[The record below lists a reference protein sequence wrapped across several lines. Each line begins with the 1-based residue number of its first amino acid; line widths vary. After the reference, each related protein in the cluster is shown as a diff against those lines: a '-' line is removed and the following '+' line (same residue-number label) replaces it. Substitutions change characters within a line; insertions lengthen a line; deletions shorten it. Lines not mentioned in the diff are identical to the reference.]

1 MIVRALLPAFPERL
15 PAGTKGMMCQ
25 AGFGSLD
32 VAAGKYTCF
41 YDTFAG
47 GYGGRY
53 ASDGPDA
60 VQSHS
65 QNTEN
70 APIEETELN
79 YPVRINGLS
88 LVEDSEGPGRFRG
101 GLGLRKDYLF
111 DLHTTFT
118 VLADRDKAGPWGA
131 FGGHAAADRRVRPR
145 PRRRRDEALSKTTLD
160 LVPGDVISVRTC
172 GGGGYGPPEER
183 EPERVLR
190 DVLEGKVSAERAREI
205 YRVAIADRRLD
216 EAATE
221 ELRR

>member
-1 MIVRALLPAFPERL
+1 
-15 PAGTKGMMCQ
+15 MMCQ

-47 GYGGRY
+47 GYGGRH

-79 YPVRINGLS
+79 YPVRIDRLS

-131 FGGHAAADRRVRPR
+131 FGGGDARTAEYVHIRGGVETR
-145 PRRRRDEALSKTTLD
+145 LSSKTTLD
-160 LVPGDVISVRTC
+160 LVPGDLISVRTC
-172 GGGGYGPPEER
+172 GGGGYGPPDER
-183 EPERVLR
+183 DPARVLR
-190 DVLEGKVSAERAREI
+190 DVLEGKVSVERAHDV
-205 YRVAIADRRLD
+205 YRVAIADRQLD
-216 EAATE
+216 EAETE
-221 ELRR
+221 VLRR